1 MDPEWNL
8 HLHEWQSQIVGLFVF
23 VSFFGWL
30 VGLIGDC
37 WLGFLLVWVSNLLK
51 VGLLGLLGFNLLEM
65 CFSGLRFF
73 FFFFGLGW
81 LCYIFG
87 LIWYFGV
94 LGFDHDFAGFEKSL
108 PLSFMILFSSWNFLG
123 FLCVC
128 FLRKFLGLLVCLLGN
143 NMIFMCWER
152 KNVLTEKTNK

>member
-1 MDPEWNL
+1 MEFAPPWVAEPDRWL
-8 HLHEWQSQIVGLFVF
+8 ICVCIFLWLI
-23 VSFFGWL
+23 GWSNRWLL
-30 VGLIGDC
+30 VGFFVGV
-37 WLGFLLVWVSNLLK
+37 GFELAQGGFARFAGFQLTWDVFFWV
-51 VGLLGLLGFNLLEM
+51 E
-65 CFSGLRFF
+65 F

-123 FLCVC
+123 FSCVC
-128 FLRKFLGLLVCLLGN
+128 FLRKFLGFLVCLLGN

-152 KNVLTEKTNK
+152 KNVLTKKLINK